1 MSTVA
6 PRRVYRTAQIKKD
19 TRHALMDV
27 LARAADALIDKHIEA
42 AAWRELAEREP
53 EEGGQSRAPLLVA
66 CAVGVLIGAVI
77 GWLL

>member
-27 LARAADALIDKHIEA
+27 LADAANALTEKQIEA
-42 AAWRELAEREP
+42 DGWRELAEREP
-53 EEGGQSRAPLLVA
+53 ETDERSRFPVLAALAIGIV
-66 CAVGVLIGAVI
+66 VGAML

>member
-19 TRHALMDV
+19 TRYALMEV
-27 LARAADALIDKHIEA
+27 MAFAANALIDA
-42 AAWRELAEREP
+42 ARERDAWRELAEREP
-53 EEGGQSRAPLLVA
+53 EVDERSRFPVLAALAFGIV
-66 CAVGVLIGAVI
+66 VGAML